1 MFKQIHYLD
10 QVYRN
15 SRSNLLQISW
25 RKYSDLHTNIP
36 LKFNFALIKK
46 KKKRKRSKKYNLSP
60 SSHTFLREE
69 LLEDRGKL
77 KEHGVNEALNWCASR
92 RLRWRRALRTH
103 VRFSRGSPRQPRSA
117 RRVASRRPLS
127 RPLSF
132 RRVASCQRS
141 TLSPAHARSNRAN
154 PKSPRIN
161 GDQVEIF
168 PAQLR
173 DLQSLIN
180 PRFFD
185 SVAIIASFHHC
196 L

>member
-1 MFKQIHYLD
+1 MVIHDWICYRSPEESIQICTPIS
-10 QVYRN
+10 VYAV
-15 SRSNLLQISW
+15 L
-25 RKYSDLHTNIP
+25 
-36 LKFNFALIKK
+36 LKFNFALVQKK
-46 KKKRKRSKKYNLSP
+46 KKKEKETGDTTYHLSAQM
-60 SSHTFLREE
+60 F
-69 LLEDRGKL
+69 LEDRGKL
-77 KEHGVNEALNWCASR
+77 KEHGVNEALDWCASR

-103 VRFSRGSPRQPRSA
+103 ARFSRGSPRQPRSA